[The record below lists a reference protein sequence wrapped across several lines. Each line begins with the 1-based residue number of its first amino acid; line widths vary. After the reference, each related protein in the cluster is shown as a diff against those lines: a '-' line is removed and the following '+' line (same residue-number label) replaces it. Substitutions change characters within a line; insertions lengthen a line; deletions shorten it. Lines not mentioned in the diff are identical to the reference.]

1 MPKEFYSPCNEEV
14 VLAVYKK
21 KDSSQKFDLQKKV
34 LKKCTELQQN
44 GVTEFPHNFLIWHL
58 L

>member
-1 MPKEFYSPCNEEV
+1 MPKAFNSMCNEEV

-34 LKKCTELQQN
+34 LKMYRVATEWCHRIP
-44 GVTEFPHNFLIWHL
+44 T
-58 L
+58 